1 MSGRIWTGVFALIV
15 LWPIPGWLTGEPG
28 LWAIILVA
36 LSLVT
41 FVGLYMKVMWTA
53 LEWPHENREPVALVL
68 LWLVAAALAPP
79 LGPFWLFASMFL
91 VITALVAS
99 LSTRGVLPW
108 VSVTVVGIVVAIVS
122 QDLPLSEY
130 WWIPA
135 LALLFAL
142 AMHNHLQLRRANQI
156 LARARARAER
166 LAIDNERL
174 RFARDLHDIL
184 GHSLSVMTLKSQLA
198 GRFVDADPDRARA
211 EMVDVEDMS
220 RKALS
225 EVRLAVSE
233 YRGLCLSE
241 EVDNAR
247 RALHAAGMRF
257 DVNGRA
263 VPREAASVFAWVV
276 REGATNIVRHSQATR
291 CSLRYGIDR
300 EEAYLEMADDGRGPG
315 ESSEGR
321 GLRGLTERLQTAGG
335 TLHRRPAP
343 DGGFVLRAVLPWEGS
358 A

>member
-1 MSGRIWTGVFALIV
+1 MSGRLWTGVFALIV
-15 LWPIPGWLTGEPG
+15 LWPLPGWLAGDPEP
-28 LWAIILVA
+28 WLVA
-36 LSLVT
+36 LIALGLAT
-41 FVGLYMKVMWTA
+41 FVGLYLKVMWTA
-53 LEWPHENREPVALVL
+53 LDRPHENREPVALVL
-68 LWLVAAALAPP
+68 LWLVAAALTPP

-91 VITALVAS
+91 VITALVSS
-99 LSTRGVLPW
+99 LSTRAVFIW
-108 VSVTVVGIVVAIVS
+108 VGLTIAGIVLGIATQAS
-122 QDLPLSEY
+122 LSEF

-198 GRFVDADPDRARA
+198 GRLVDTDPDRARA
-211 EMVDVEDMS
+211 EMTDVEELS

-257 DVNGRA
+257 EVTGRT
-263 VPREAASVFAWVV
+263 VPQEASSVFAWVV
-276 REGATNIVRHSQATR
+276 REGTTNIVRHSRAAHCRLHYGVDRDQAF
-291 CSLRYGIDR
+291 
-300 EEAYLEMADDGRGPG
+300 LELSDDGCGPG
-315 ESSEGR
+315 KSTEGR
-321 GLRGLTERLQTAGG
+321 GLRGLAERLQAAGG
-335 TLHRRPAP
+335 TLYHSPAP
-343 DGGFVLRAVLPWEGS
+343 DGGFVLRAVLPVEGS